1 MGFDPRQ
8 QQRVTTNID
17 ALLGE
22 NDALRREVQRLQ
34 RELERLR
41 AQQSHWSQPTAKQAP
56 KVSRQQVLRW
66 GEAMQLQPGWQALC
80 PNSLNT
86 LIERLNRR
94 SFPSHLNLQQRL
106 DRLAAGLGTDL
117 VEAVGDQP
125 TTESTAVLAAFALY
139 GIRASEWLDEDP
151 RRVVI
156 DLNRHQQQ
164 RTVHNQSAE
173 ALAVLGLAMG
183 ASFAEIKRAHRR
195 LAKLHH
201 PDMGGSA
208 ESFRRINEAY
218 QQLVIDPK
226 GRRFA

>member
-22 NDALRREVQRLQ
+22 NDALRREVDRLQ

-41 AQQSHWSQPTAKQAP
+41 AQQRQWSQPTAKHAP

-66 GEAMQLQPGWQALC
+66 GEAMQLQPGWEALC
-80 PNSLNT
+80 QTSLNT

-106 DRLAAGLGTDL
+106 DRLAADLGTDL

-125 TTESTAVLAAFALY
+125 TKESTAVLAAFALY

-164 RTVHNQSAE
+164 HTVHNQNPE
-173 ALAVLGLAMG
+173 ALAVLGLAEG
-183 ASFAEIKRAHRR
+183 ASLATIKRAHRR

>member
-22 NDALRREVQRLQ
+22 NDALRREVERLQ

-41 AQQSHWSQPTAKQAP
+41 AQQSQWSQPKAKQAP

-66 GEAMQLQPGWQALC
+66 GEALQLQPGWQALC
-80 PNSLNT
+80 QTSLNT

-156 DLNRHQQQ
+156 DLNRYQQQ
-164 RTVHNQSAE
+164 RPVHNQSAE
-173 ALAVLGLAMG
+173 ALAVLGLAEG
-183 ASFAEIKRAHRR
+183 ASLAAIKRAHRR